1 MKIGICPL
9 FDNETEL
16 CESHIFPKFAYKD
29 LRWNNQS
36 RFVTWE
42 KECPPMQSGY
52 KIPLLGRKAENLF
65 SKYENWFA
73 RHIYRP
79 FRKGELK
86 DTVSYS
92 EELYYFAALQTWRGC
107 LYATKEYGR
116 NRFADGLYNSLI
128 DAMSEWKN
136 YLVNGVMP
144 TEHYSFYLMP
154 LGKEHVRLP
163 LFLEVEFYMRRI
175 FEFNIMMSETGNAVY
190 CKLPSFIIWAP
201 LGQQSQI
208 DYGFK
213 IMIEGGTFDFSNY
226 VITDS
231 EVIDYLL
238 YKIDKTVEWRKHL
251 ALTNPWKIKDI
262 QAKMTADKEFQKSEL
277 AEILSKPSLS
287 EINHGN
293 GSADSFYQRYSEA

>member
-1 MKIGICPL
+1 MKIGFCPL

-42 KECPPMQSGY
+42 KECPPMQTGY
-52 KIPLLGRKAENLF
+52 KVPLLGRKAENLF

-73 RHIYRP
+73 QHIYRP
-79 FRKGELK
+79 FRNGELK
-86 DTVSYS
+86 GTFCYS
-92 EELYYFAALQTWRGC
+92 EKLYYFAALQTWRGC
-107 LYATKEYGR
+107 LYATKQHGR
-116 NRFADGLYNSLI
+116 DRFADGLYDSLI
-128 DAMSEWKN
+128 SAMDEWKN
-136 YLVNGVMP
+136 YLVNGVIP
-144 TEHYSFYLMP
+144 PEHDAFYLMP

-175 FEFNIMMSETGNAVY
+175 FEFNIMMTEAGNAVY
-190 CKLPSFIIWAP
+190 SKLPSFIIWTP
-201 LGQQSQI
+201 LSQQSQV
-208 DYGFK
+208 DLGFK
-213 IMIEGGTFDFSNY
+213 IIPEGGSFDFSNY
-226 VITDS
+226 EITDS

-251 ALTNPWKIKDI
+251 ALTNPQKINDF
-262 QAKMTADKEFQKSEL
+262 QAKMAADKEFQESEL

-287 EINHGN
+287 EMQLSGEEF
-293 GSADSFYQRYSEA
+293 AMSFIF

>member
-1 MKIGICPL
+1 MKIGFCPL

-42 KECPPMQSGY
+42 KECPPMQTGY
-52 KIPLLGRKAENLF
+52 KVPLLGRKAENLF

-73 RHIYRP
+73 QHIYRP
-79 FRKGELK
+79 FRNGELK
-86 DTVSYS
+86 GTFCYS
-92 EELYYFAALQTWRGC
+92 EKLYYFAALQTWRGC
-107 LYATKEYGR
+107 LYATKQHGR
-116 NRFADGLYNSLI
+116 DRFADGLYDSLI
-128 DAMSEWKN
+128 SAMDEWKN
-136 YLVNGVMP
+136 YLVNGVIP
-144 TEHYSFYLMP
+144 PEHDAFYLMP

-175 FEFNIMMSETGNAVY
+175 FEFNIMMTEAGNAVY
-190 CKLPSFIIWAP
+190 SKLPSFIIWTP
-201 LGQQSQI
+201 LSQQSQV
-208 DYGFK
+208 DLGFK
-213 IMIEGGTFDFSNY
+213 IIPEGGSFDFSNY
-226 VITDS
+226 EITDS

-251 ALTNPWKIKDI
+251 ALTNPQKIKDI
-262 QAKMTADKEFQKSEL
+262 QAKLAADKEFQESEL

-287 EINHGN
+287 EMQLSGEEF
-293 GSADSFYQRYSEA
+293 AMSFIF

>member
-1 MKIGICPL
+1 MEIGICPL

-52 KIPLLGRKAENLF
+52 KVPLLGRKAENLF

-73 RHIYRP
+73 QHIYRP
-79 FRKGELK
+79 FRNGELK
-86 DTVSYS
+86 GTFCYS
-92 EELYYFAALQTWRGC
+92 EKLYFFAALQTWRGC
-107 LYATKEYGR
+107 LYATKQHGR
-116 NRFADGLYNSLI
+116 DRFADGLYDSLI
-128 DAMSEWKN
+128 SAMDEWKN
-136 YLVNGVMP
+136 YLVNGVIP
-144 TEHYSFYLMP
+144 PEHDAFYLMP
-154 LGKEHVRLP
+154 LGKHVRLP

-175 FEFNIMMSETGNAVY
+175 FEFNIMMTEAGNAVY
-190 CKLPSFIIWAP
+190 SKLPSFIIWTP
-201 LGQQSQI
+201 LSQQSQV
-208 DYGFK
+208 DLGFK
-213 IMIEGGTFDFSNY
+213 IIPEGGSFDFSNY
-226 VITDS
+226 EITDS

-251 ALTNPWKIKDI
+251 ALTNPQKIKDI
-262 QAKMTADKEFQKSEL
+262 QAKMAADKEFQKSEL

-287 EINHGN
+287 EMQLSGEEFTM
-293 GSADSFYQRYSEA
+293 SFIF

>member
-42 KECPPMQSGY
+42 KECPPMQTGY
-52 KIPLLGRKAENLF
+52 KVPLLGRKAENLF

-73 RHIYRP
+73 QHIYRP
-79 FRKGELK
+79 FRNGELK
-86 DTVSYS
+86 GTFCYS
-92 EELYYFAALQTWRGC
+92 EKLYFFAALQTWRGC
-107 LYATKEYGR
+107 LYATKQHGR
-116 NRFADGLYNSLI
+116 DRFADGLYDSLI
-128 DAMSEWKN
+128 CAMDEWKN
-136 YLVNGVMP
+136 YLVNGVIP
-144 TEHYSFYLMP
+144 PEHDAFYLMP
-154 LGKEHVRLP
+154 LGKHVRLP

-175 FEFNIMMSETGNAVY
+175 FEFNIMMTEAGNAVY
-190 CKLPSFIIWAP
+190 SKLPSFIIWTP
-201 LGQQSQI
+201 LSQQSQV
-208 DYGFK
+208 DLGFK
-213 IMIEGGTFDFSNY
+213 IIPEGGSFDFSNY
-226 VITDS
+226 EITDS

-251 ALTNPWKIKDI
+251 ALTNPQKIKDI
-262 QAKMTADKEFQKSEL
+262 QAKMAADKEFQKSEL

-287 EINHGN
+287 EMQLSGEEFTM
-293 GSADSFYQRYSEA
+293 SFIF

>member
-1 MKIGICPL
+1 MEIGICPL

-52 KIPLLGRKAENLF
+52 KVPLLGRKAENLF

-73 RHIYRP
+73 QHIYRP
-79 FRKGELK
+79 FRAGELK
-86 DTVSYS
+86 GAVSYS
-92 EELYYFAALQTWRGC
+92 EKLYFFAALQTWRGC
-107 LYATKEYGR
+107 LYATKQHGR
-116 NRFADGLYNSLI
+116 DNFADGLYESLI
-128 DAMSEWKN
+128 SAMGEWKN
-136 YLVNGVMP
+136 YLVNGVMSP
-144 TEHYSFYLMP
+144 EHDTFYLMP

-175 FEFNIMMSETGNAVY
+175 FEFNIMMTEAGNAVY

-201 LGQQSQI
+201 LSRQSQI

-213 IMIEGGTFDFSNY
+213 IMPEGGSFDFSNY
-226 VITDS
+226 EITDS
-231 EVIDYLL
+231 KVIDFLL
-238 YKIDKTVEWRKHL
+238 YKIDMTVEWRKHL
-251 ALTNPWKIKDI
+251 ALTNPQKIKDS
-262 QAKMTADKEFQKSEL
+262 QAKMAADKEFQESEL

-287 EINHGN
+287 EMQLSGEEFTM
-293 GSADSFYQRYSEA
+293 SFIF

>member
-1 MKIGICPL
+1 MKIGFCPL

-42 KECPPMQSGY
+42 KECPPMQTGY
-52 KIPLLGRKAENLF
+52 KVPLLGRKAENLF

-73 RHIYRP
+73 QHIYRP
-79 FRKGELK
+79 FRNGELK
-86 DTVSYS
+86 GTFCYS
-92 EELYYFAALQTWRGC
+92 EKLYYFAALQTWRGC
-107 LYATKEYGR
+107 LYATKQHGR
-116 NRFADGLYNSLI
+116 NRFADGLYDSLI
-128 DAMSEWKN
+128 SAMDEWKN
-136 YLVNGVMP
+136 YLVNGVIP
-144 TEHYSFYLMP
+144 PEHDAFYLMP

-175 FEFNIMMSETGNAVY
+175 FEFNIMMTEAGNAVY
-190 CKLPSFIIWAP
+190 RKLPSFIIWTP
-201 LGQQSQI
+201 LSQQSQV
-208 DYGFK
+208 DLGFK
-213 IMIEGGTFDFSNY
+213 IIPEGGSFDFSNY
-226 VITDS
+226 EITDS

-251 ALTNPWKIKDI
+251 ALTNPQKIKDI
-262 QAKMTADKEFQKSEL
+262 QAKMAADKEFQESEL

-287 EINHGN
+287 EMQLSGEEF
-293 GSADSFYQRYSEA
+293 AMSFIF

>member
-1 MKIGICPL
+1 MKIGFCPL

-42 KECPPMQSGY
+42 KECPPMQTGY
-52 KIPLLGRKAENLF
+52 KVPLLGRKAENLF

-73 RHIYRP
+73 QHIYRP
-79 FRKGELK
+79 FRNGELK
-86 DTVSYS
+86 GTFCYS
-92 EELYYFAALQTWRGC
+92 EKLYYFAALQTWRGC
-107 LYATKEYGR
+107 LYATKQHGR
-116 NRFADGLYNSLI
+116 DRFADGLYDSLI
-128 DAMSEWKN
+128 SAMDEWKN
-136 YLVNGVMP
+136 YLVNGVIP
-144 TEHYSFYLMP
+144 PEHDAFYLMP
-154 LGKEHVRLP
+154 LGKHVRLP

-175 FEFNIMMSETGNAVY
+175 FEFNIMMTEAGNAVY
-190 CKLPSFIIWAP
+190 SKLPSFIIWTP
-201 LGQQSQI
+201 LGRQSQI

-213 IMIEGGTFDFSNY
+213 IMPEGGTFDFSNY
-226 VITDS
+226 EITDS

-251 ALTNPWKIKDI
+251 ALTNPQKIKDI
-262 QAKMTADKEFQKSEL
+262 QAKMAADKEFQKSEL

-287 EINHGN
+287 EMQLSGEEFTMNFII
-293 GSADSFYQRYSEA
+293 

>member
-29 LRWNNQS
+29 LRWNNLS

-52 KIPLLGRKAENLF
+52 KVPLLGRKAENLF

-73 RHIYRP
+73 QHIYRP

-86 DTVSYS
+86 GTISYG
-92 EELYYFAALQTWRGC
+92 EKLYFFAALQAWRGC

-116 NRFADGLYNSLI
+116 DGFADGLYDSLI
-128 DAMSEWKN
+128 DAMGEWKN
-136 YLVNGVMP
+136 YFVNGVMP
-144 TEHYSFYLMP
+144 TEHGSFYLMP

-175 FEFNIMMSETGNAVY
+175 FEFNIMMSEAGNAVY
-190 CKLPSFIIWAP
+190 CKLPSFIIWVS
-201 LGQQSQI
+201 LSRLSKI

-213 IMIEGGTFDFSNY
+213 IMPEGGSFDFSNY
-226 VITDS
+226 EITDS
-231 EVIDYLL
+231 EVIDFLL
-238 YKIDKTVEWRKHL
+238 YKIDKTVEWRKHM
-251 ALTNPWKIKDI
+251 ALKNPQKIKDS
-262 QAKMTADKEFQKSEL
+262 QTKMAADKEFRESEL
-277 AEILSKPSLS
+277 AEILSKPSLAEMQLS
-287 EINHGN
+287 GAEFTM
-293 GSADSFYQRYSEA
+293 SFIF

>member
-1 MKIGICPL
+1 MKIGVCPL

-42 KECPPMQSGY
+42 KECPPMQTGY
-52 KIPLLGRKAENLF
+52 KVPLLGRKAENLF

-73 RHIYRP
+73 QHIYRP
-79 FRKGELK
+79 FRNGELK
-86 DTVSYS
+86 GTFCYS
-92 EELYYFAALQTWRGC
+92 EKLYYFAALQTWRGC
-107 LYATKEYGR
+107 LYATKQHGR
-116 NRFADGLYNSLI
+116 DRFADGLYDSLI
-128 DAMSEWKN
+128 SAMEGWKN
-136 YLVNGVMP
+136 YLVNGVIP
-144 TEHYSFYLMP
+144 PEHDAFYLMP

-175 FEFNIMMSETGNAVY
+175 FEFNIMMTEAGNAVY
-190 CKLPSFIIWAP
+190 SKLPSFIIWTP
-201 LGQQSQI
+201 LSQQSQV
-208 DYGFK
+208 DLGFK
-213 IMIEGGTFDFSNY
+213 IIPEGGSFDFSNY
-226 VITDS
+226 EITDS

-251 ALTNPWKIKDI
+251 ALTNPQKIKDI
-262 QAKMTADKEFQKSEL
+262 QAKMAADKEFQESEL

-287 EINHGN
+287 EMQLSGEEF
-293 GSADSFYQRYSEA
+293 AMSFIF

>member
-1 MKIGICPL
+1 M

-52 KIPLLGRKAENLF
+52 KVPLLGRKAENLF

-73 RHIYRP
+73 QHIYRP
-79 FRKGELK
+79 FRNGEMKG
-86 DTVSYS
+86 TVSYG
-92 EELYYFAALQTWRGC
+92 EKLYYFAALQTWRGC
-107 LYATKEYGR
+107 LCATKEYGR
-116 NRFADGLYNSLI
+116 DRFADGLYNSLI
-128 DAMSEWKN
+128 DAMGEWKN
-136 YLVNGVMP
+136 YLANGVMP
-144 TEHYSFYLMP
+144 TEYSSFYLMP

-163 LFLEVEFYMRRI
+163 LFLEVESYVRRI
-175 FEFNIMMSETGNAVY
+175 FEFNIMMSEAGNAVY

-201 LGQQSQI
+201 LSRLSQI

-213 IMIEGGTFDFSNY
+213 IMPEGGSFDFSNY
-226 VITDS
+226 EVTDS
-231 EVIDYLL
+231 EVMDYLL

-251 ALTNPWKIKDI
+251 ALTNPKKIKDS
-262 QAKMTADKEFQKSEL
+262 QAKMAADKEFQESEL

-287 EINHGN
+287 EMQLSG
-293 GSADSFYQRYSEA
+293 AEFTTSFIF